1 MGSSSVTEGQGE
13 QVRLTMPATPQLL
26 RVARLTA
33 AGLAS
38 RLGFSFDQVEDLKI
52 AVDEL
57 STYLIG
63 SHGRHSPLEVRFDVH
78 ADRIEISGR
87 SGFSPEDRIRTSLTE
102 LSRMILKTVVD
113 TAALD
118 HRDGVQTFELVKAK
132 RA

>member
-1 MGSSSVTEGQGE
+1 METVRITIPASPAYLQV
-13 QVRLTMPATPQLL
+13 VRLVTSGLA
-26 RVARLTA
+26 ARLKFTVE
-33 AGLAS
+33 
-38 RLGFSFDQVEDLKI
+38 DIEDLKI

-63 SHGRHSPLEVRFDVH
+63 SHGRQSSLEVRFDVH

-87 SGFSPEDRIRTSLTE
+87 SGFSPEDKIRTSLTE

-118 HRDGVQTFELVKAK
+118 HQDGVQTFELVKAK

>member
-1 MGSSSVTEGQGE
+1 MVTSG
-13 QVRLTMPATPQLL
+13 LA
-26 RVARLTA
+26 ARLKFTVE
-33 AGLAS
+33 
-38 RLGFSFDQVEDLKI
+38 DIEDLKI

-63 SHGRHSPLEVRFDVH
+63 SHGRQSPLEVRFDVH